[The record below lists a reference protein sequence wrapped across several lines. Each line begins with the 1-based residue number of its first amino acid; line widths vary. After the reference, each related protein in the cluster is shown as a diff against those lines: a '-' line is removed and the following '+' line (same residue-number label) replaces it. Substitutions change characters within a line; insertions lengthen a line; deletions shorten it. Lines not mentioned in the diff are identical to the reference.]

1 MENENKVKGGRGI
14 LSWIDRI
21 ISWLGEA
28 SGFLVLPLMM
38 VIVIEVVSRY
48 VFHAPTIWAWEM
60 SRFFGGAMFVLA
72 LGYIYLRDQHV
83 RVDILYNKWS
93 VRTRAIVNVVMVL
106 LIVLPVLIPS
116 LIKMYDTA
124 ALSWVT
130 KEVSSDSAWRVPI
143 YPFKAIMP
151 FSIGLL
157 LISVVVKLVRDARTL
172 IKGDSDA

>member
-1 MENENKVKGGRGI
+1 MQNRESVKGGNRI

-21 ISWLGEA
+21 VSWLGEA

-38 VIVIEVVSRY
+38 VIVVEVIARY
-48 VFHAPTIWAWEM
+48 AFHSPTIWAWEM
-60 SRFFGGAMFVLA
+60 SRFFGGSMFVLA

-83 RVDILYNKWS
+83 RVDILYNTWS
-93 VRTRAIVNVVMVL
+93 VRTRAIINVVMVL

-116 LIKMYDTA
+116 LVKMYDTA

-157 LISVVVKLVRDARTL
+157 LISVAVKFVRDVRIL
-172 IKGDSDA
+172 VKGEQDA

>member
-1 MENENKVKGGRGI
+1 MQNNESVKSGNGI
-14 LSWIDRI
+14 LSWIDRV
-21 ISWLGEA
+21 ISWIGEA

-38 VIVIEVVSRY
+38 VIVVEVFARY
-48 VFHAPTIWAWEM
+48 GFHSPTIWAWEM

-83 RVDILYNKWS
+83 RVDILYSRWS
-93 VRTRAIVNVVMVL
+93 VRTRAIINVIMVL

-116 LIKMYDTA
+116 LEKMFDTA
-124 ALSWVT
+124 ALSWAT

-151 FSIGLL
+151 FAMTLL
-157 LISVVVKLVRDARTL
+157 LVSVLVKWVRDIRIL
-172 IKGDSDA
+172 IKGEPHA

>member
-1 MENENKVKGGRGI
+1 MQNRETVKDENRI

-21 ISWLGEA
+21 VSQLGEA

-38 VIVIEVVSRY
+38 VIVVEVIARY
-48 VFHAPTIWAWEM
+48 AFHSPTIWAWEM
-60 SRFFGGAMFVLA
+60 SRFFGGSMFVLA

-93 VRTRAIVNVVMVL
+93 VRTRAIINVVMVL

-116 LIKMYDTA
+116 LVKMYDTA

-157 LISVVVKLVRDARTL
+157 LISVAVKLVRDVRIL
-172 IKGDSDA
+172 VKGEQDA

>member
-1 MENENKVKGGRGI
+1 MQNRETVKDENRI

-21 ISWLGEA
+21 VSQLGEA

-38 VIVIEVVSRY
+38 VIVVEVIARY
-48 VFHAPTIWAWEM
+48 AFHSPTIWAWEM
-60 SRFFGGAMFVLA
+60 SRFFGGSMFVLA

-93 VRTRAIVNVVMVL
+93 VRTRAIINVVMVL

-116 LIKMYDTA
+116 LVKMYDTA

-157 LISVVVKLVRDARTL
+157 LISVVVKFVRDVR
-172 IKGDSDA
+172 IVVKGEQDA